1 MKIVSVFAVIT
12 VILCANIANA
22 VDDMVLIP
30 GGKFLFGDDKKKIE
44 LGDFYIDKYEVT
56 NAQYKKFRPE
66 HTFPADKEDFPVT
79 EISYFD
85 AEQYCNWAG
94 GLGKKRLPTSEE
106 WEKAARGTDGRI
118 YPWGDKFD
126 SKNINSSEAGKGKPV
141 KVGSFEK
148 GKSPYGVYDMAGN
161 VSEWIDAWDSK
172 KQYRLTRGGSYFDGA
187 DLNKTTSTLMSIPD
201 DVHEYIGFRCAK
213 DK

>member
-1 MKIVSVFAVIT
+1 MKFVSVFAVIT
-12 VILCANIANA
+12 VIIFANIASA
-22 VDDMVLIP
+22 ADDMVLIP
-30 GGKFLFGDDKKKIE
+30 GGKFLFGEDKKKIE

-56 NAQYKKFRPE
+56 NAQYKNFRSE
-66 HTFPADKEDFPVT
+66 HAFPAGKEDFPVT

-85 AEQYCNWAG
+85 AEEYCKSV
-94 GLGKKRLPTSEE
+94 GKRIPKAEE
-106 WEKAARGTDGRI
+106 WEKAARGTDGRT

-126 SKNINSSEAGKGKPV
+126 SKNINSSETAKGGPV

-148 GKSPYGVYDMAGN
+148 GKSPYGVYDMTGN

-172 KQYRLTRGGSYFDGA
+172 KQYRITRGGSYFDGA

-201 DVHEYIGFRCAK
+201 DVHEYIGFRCAR

>member
-12 VILCANIANA
+12 VIICANFANA
-22 VDDMVLIP
+22 DDDMVLIK
-30 GGKFLFGDDKKKIE
+30 GGKFLFGEDKKKIE
-44 LGDFYIDKYEVT
+44 VGDFYIDKYEVT
-56 NAQYKKFRPE
+56 NAQYKKFRSE
-66 HTFPADKEDFPVT
+66 HTFPASKEDFPVV

-85 AEQYCNWAG
+85 AEEYCKSAG
-94 GLGKKRLPTSEE
+94 KRIPKPEE

-126 SKNINSSEAGKGKPV
+126 SKNINSVEAAKDGPV
-141 KVGSFEK
+141 KVGTFEK

-161 VSEWIDAWDSK
+161 VSEWTDSWDNK
-172 KQYRLTRGGSYFDGA
+172 KQYRITRGGSYFDGA

-201 DVHEYIGFRCAK
+201 DVHEYIGFRCVK
-213 DK
+213 SK

>member
-1 MKIVSVFAVIT
+1 MKLVSIFAVIT
-12 VILCANIANA
+12 VIIFANIANA
-22 VDDMVLIP
+22 ADDMVIIP
-30 GGKFLFGDDKKKIE
+30 GGKFLYGEDKKKIE
-44 LGDFYIDKYEVT
+44 IGDFYIDKYEVT
-56 NAQYKKFRPE
+56 NAQYKKFKSE
-66 HTFPADKEDFPVT
+66 HTFTAGKEDFPVT

-85 AEQYCNWAG
+85 AEEYCKG
-94 GLGKKRLPTSEE
+94 GGKRIPKAEE
-106 WEKAARGTDGRI
+106 WEKAARGADGRI

-126 SKNINSSEAGKGKPV
+126 SKKSNSSEAAKGGTV

-148 GKSPYGVYDMAGN
+148 GKSPYGVYDMSGN